1 MEKPLKGGSGS
12 VLSIVRS
19 SLGWGA
25 EPLSTVLSVS
35 TVVLTRFLGT
45 VSLQE

>member
-1 MEKPLKGGSGS
+1 MLS
-12 VLSIVRS
+12 VVCS

-35 TVVLTRFLGT
+35 TVVLTCFLGT